1 MATRSDAVILDEIY
15 DILDQERDKA
25 WEGIDA
31 PAGTPDW
38 NVAVEKIKTI
48 NNICGSLRK
57 LNAAPRHDT
66 DIALKPIWESSESL
80 VFSDYVDGTG
90 SAELRRWAAW
100 VCPTCGWFVGE
111 QFIPSFAKH
120 KPHNQKKCNF
130 CSQCGQRIDWQGVE
144 TEGENSNNL

>member
-25 WEGIDA
+25 WGGIDA

-100 VCPTCGWFVGE
+100 VCPTW
-111 QFIPSFAKH
+111 
-120 KPHNQKKCNF
+120 
-130 CSQCGQRIDWQGVE
+130 
-144 TEGENSNNL
+144 